1 MLLTIMQYSEIHQGT
16 FMLMVTNWCVIQLE
30 REATLT
36 TTNLDLLPRQTRT
49 MTKK

>member
-1 MLLTIMQYSEIHQGT
+1 
-16 FMLMVTNWCVIQLE
+16 MLMVTNWCVIQLE

-49 MTKK
+49 MSKKMNEIDKNLAALYNTG